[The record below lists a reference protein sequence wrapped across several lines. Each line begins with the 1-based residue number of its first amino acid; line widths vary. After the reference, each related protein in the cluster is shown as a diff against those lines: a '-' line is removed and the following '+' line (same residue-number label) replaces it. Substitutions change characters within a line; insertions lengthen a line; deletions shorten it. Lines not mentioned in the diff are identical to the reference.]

1 MCEGDTNAYGQVY
14 YSVNG
19 GPWTPTG
26 QAKYYNQSKW
36 RYEVIHDTAF
46 NNVSELQFGFRWVNP
61 ISMHTSDISFSV
73 DDIVAA
79 GVYDSINPTKFS
91 ILELID
97 TPICQGDIG
106 YALIE
111 ISPPLCGGNYVLQM
125 SDANGSFANP
135 YNGPYYYP
143 LSAADT
149 FIFAQIVPSQNMHGN
164 CFRVRFVRTDPFPY
178 IIGDTSAC
186 FSIMQ
191 CNNVVYNVTAPVMND
206 IDTAC
211 ILSELD
217 VHFNS
222 GNANGSGGVFGHN
235 NIYYAQLSDTLGNF
249 ANPTT
254 LGHLATS
261 DSFPIYNPQG
271 NIQCV
276 IPSGVIPACGYYIRV
291 YSTNPYSVSDSIGPF
306 CLTKCDVLTNNQTDI
321 HFCVASGPYP
331 QCDTIQIHPHQWN
344 NHVNYDACN
353 DWSLQLLDMT
363 TLNIVNTGGLAV
375 YHDTTGGNFKLC
387 IPSTVD
393 SLPVPAG
400 EYYMRIVS
408 SCGSQPWNE
417 TGTIIRVIIG
427 APSATPPVLRLS
439 PAGDSTFCRG
449 STISI
454 FISPFNHP
462 PSNYIWSSNLLF
474 GGNDFEW
481 DGPNLGIIT
490 QSYTPIGSY
499 SALVH
504 EINYGCVGTE
514 SIPLN
519 FYIISKPN
527 LSISGPLTVCI
538 GDTVNYDVT
547 FIEETYYHWW
557 APAGVQIFNTSNRQ
571 TGMIFNSTG
580 TYTISN
586 SSLNKCGTDS
596 DTYHVTVV
604 PPFNLN
610 IGNDTTIC
618 AGQSLTLVAE
628 TPNFHRQFQSS
639 DTAHTGYPGAMF
651 NIKAHNDVTI
661 DSFAVKYLSTQA
673 LQVEIWGKP
682 GSYRNFEQS
691 SSNWNELGSF
701 YNFPPA
707 PLGQMTEIP
716 IHINQHI
723 SAGDTFAF
731 YVTSSNNINEAIGN
745 GIGIQQGVVYKT
757 DGVVDFIQGTANEY
771 PFGTFSGPKALNL
784 VIYYTSN
791 AGIQYQWNTGDTT
804 SQIYIAPMHDTA
816 YSVIV
821 SDTGCV
827 NRDTILVNVST
838 SPPCVESIS
847 ENNRLTGIKL
857 VPNPASDEFE
867 IINTGGTIIRSAILI
882 DGLGREIPLKYKR
895 QGENIVADIRALV
908 SGLYYVKVF
917 THNGSLLLKL
927 EKY

>member
-1 MCEGDTNAYGQVY
+1 MRKIYLLIFSILVGSFLSAQQILLYTETFENNPNLSFDVTGIDTSIGNNDWVINNQYNGQSIYPNTPPQDSTINGDSIYLAPHSHYLHIHDINASDGVANANWNTNSPSSRFCTLGSSFCTLALTDVTFTFSWMCEGDTNAYGQVY

-331 QCDTIQIHPHQWN
+331 QCDTIQIHPH
-344 NHVNYDACN
+344 
-353 DWSLQLLDMT
+353 
-363 TLNIVNTGGLAV
+363 
-375 YHDTTGGNFKLC
+375 
-387 IPSTVD
+387 
-393 SLPVPAG
+393 
-400 EYYMRIVS
+400 
-408 SCGSQPWNE
+408 
-417 TGTIIRVIIG
+417 
-427 APSATPPVLRLS
+427 
-439 PAGDSTFCRG
+439 
-449 STISI
+449 
-454 FISPFNHP
+454 
-462 PSNYIWSSNLLF
+462 
-474 GGNDFEW
+474 
-481 DGPNLGIIT
+481 
-490 QSYTPIGSY
+490 
-499 SALVH
+499 
-504 EINYGCVGTE
+504 
-514 SIPLN
+514 
-519 FYIISKPN
+519 
-527 LSISGPLTVCI
+527 
-538 GDTVNYDVT
+538 
-547 FIEETYYHWW
+547 
-557 APAGVQIFNTSNRQ
+557 
-571 TGMIFNSTG
+571 
-580 TYTISN
+580 
-586 SSLNKCGTDS
+586 
-596 DTYHVTVV
+596 
-604 PPFNLN
+604 
-610 IGNDTTIC
+610 
-618 AGQSLTLVAE
+618 
-628 TPNFHRQFQSS
+628 
-639 DTAHTGYPGAMF
+639 
-651 NIKAHNDVTI
+651 
-661 DSFAVKYLSTQA
+661 
-673 LQVEIWGKP
+673 
-682 GSYRNFEQS
+682 
-691 SSNWNELGSF
+691 
-701 YNFPPA
+701 
-707 PLGQMTEIP
+707 
-716 IHINQHI
+716 
-723 SAGDTFAF
+723 
-731 YVTSSNNINEAIGN
+731 
-745 GIGIQQGVVYKT
+745 
-757 DGVVDFIQGTANEY
+757 
-771 PFGTFSGPKALNL
+771 
-784 VIYYTSN
+784 
-791 AGIQYQWNTGDTT
+791 
-804 SQIYIAPMHDTA
+804 
-816 YSVIV
+816 
-821 SDTGCV
+821 
-827 NRDTILVNVST
+827 
-838 SPPCVESIS
+838 
-847 ENNRLTGIKL
+847 
-857 VPNPASDEFE
+857 
-867 IINTGGTIIRSAILI
+867 
-882 DGLGREIPLKYKR
+882 
-895 QGENIVADIRALV
+895 
-908 SGLYYVKVF
+908 
-917 THNGSLLLKL
+917 
-927 EKY
+927 